1 MRVIRVDDDVWRALQ
16 KKAMAFEDTPNSVL
30 RRILKVNGNRSRNNA
45 NRRIERGDRTP
56 QEDFRQ
62 PILQALYEGGGS
74 EKTSEV
80 LDRVGDMLANKLKK
94 SDRAKLSHGE
104 VRWRNTA
111 QWERNEMVEEGLLKK
126 NSPRGLWEL
135 TEKGIKLAEAEA

>member
-30 RRILKVNGNRSRNNA
+30 RRILKVNGNRSRKNA
-45 NRRIERGDRTP
+45 SRRISRGDRTP
-56 QEDFRQ
+56 QEVFRQ
-62 PILQALYEGGGS
+62 PILQALYEKGGS
-74 EKTSEV
+74 EKTSDV
-80 LDRVGDMLANKLKK
+80 LDRVGEMLANKLKNA
-94 SDRAKLSHGE
+94 DRAKLSHGE

-111 QWERNEMVEEGLLKK
+111 QWERNEMVEEGLLKR
-126 NSPRGLWEL
+126 NSPRGVWEL